1 MLLVLGLHWKV
12 YGTAVDVDGLSVVYV
27 QVLGDRWAAIC
38 RWTEERWILLQ
49 EILLKWQHFT
59 NEQVRVAL
67 QVYPFCR

>member
-1 MLLVLGLHWKV
+1 MC
-12 YGTAVDVDGLSVVYV
+12 V

-59 NEQVRVAL
+59 NEQVRVYVCVQYL
-67 QVYPFCR
+67 LHVE